1 MDRKRTATGQ
11 RAAPRADLHKTQAQP
26 QTSEGAKAPLSDKPS
41 DDPLFATWER
51 MLDLRKKHQPKRRA
65 LKLTGTRKRA
75 LRARLK
81 DHGEGE
87 ALRVVE
93 WWLLSDHSTA
103 VWLRSEGYDLDTL
116 IRPANFDRY
125 LGLAHADKHRT
136 HNPKAN
142 GRAQHKSMRELLE
155 DAREARQPK
164 PPEAEVV
171 VVDFTPTKE
180 GEHHG

>member
-1 MDRKRTATGQ
+1 
-11 RAAPRADLHKTQAQP
+11 
-26 QTSEGAKAPLSDKPS
+26 
-41 DDPLFATWER
+41 
-51 MLDLRKKHQPKRRA
+51 MLDLRKRHQPKRRS
-65 LKLTGTRKRA
+65 LKLTDTRKRA
-75 LRARLK
+75 LRARVK

-93 WWLLSDHSTA
+93 WWLVSDHTTA
-103 VWLRSEGYDLDTL
+103 VWLRDEGYDLDTL

-125 LGLAHADKHRT
+125 LGLAHADEHRT
-136 HNPKAN
+136 HAPKAN
-142 GRAQHKSMRELLE
+142 GRAQHKSMRELLD

-164 PPEAEVV
+164 PPKAEVV